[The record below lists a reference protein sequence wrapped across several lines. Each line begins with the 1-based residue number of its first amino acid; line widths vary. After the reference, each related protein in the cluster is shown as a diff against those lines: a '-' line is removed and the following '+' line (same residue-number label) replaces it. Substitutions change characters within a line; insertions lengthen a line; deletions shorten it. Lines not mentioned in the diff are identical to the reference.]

1 MAGHSKWANI
11 KHRKARQDAS
21 RGKIWTKVIREI
33 TVAAKDGPDPADNP
47 RLRLA
52 LEKAN
57 SANMPKD
64 TIKRAIEKGSGTGE
78 TGVLEEITFEGYGP
92 GGVAILVET
101 MTDNRN
107 RTVSDVRHA
116 FSKYGGNLGTD
127 GSVSYLFKKLGIVQV
142 DKNFTEEELMEIV
155 IDIGAD
161 DLSEEGDFFEI
172 ITDSNSFNDVVDAIK
187 EKKIKYNNAE
197 LTLRAETLVKLDNE
211 MSEKVLNI
219 MEFMDD
225 LDDVQEVHTNK
236 GAAFERQIAKALIED
251 LNLKNPVKRILEQTR
266 TKELPDLMLGTWCIE
281 CKAYGTGAEPR
292 PDWWDQVLTSSNQ
305 HNLKPALVY
314 KFNNRPIKVR
324 ILASSLNKDIK
335 NDLVTVD
342 LLWPDFI
349 QIILELFQE
358 DIELH
363 EQTYQV

>member
-64 TIKRAIEKGSGTGE
+64 TIKRAIEKGSGTGD
-78 TGVLEEITFEGYGP
+78 TGDLEEIIFEGYGP

-116 FSKYGGNLGTD
+116 FSKFGGNLGTD
-127 GSVSYLFKKLGIVQV
+127 GSVAYLFKKLGIIQIN
-142 DKNFTEEELMEIV
+142 KNYSEEELMENV
-155 IDIGAD
+155 IESGAID
-161 DLSEEGDFFEI
+161 FTEEEDFFEVTTDPNQFSRI
-172 ITDSNSFNDVVDAIK
+172 IDYFKQN
-187 EKKIKYNNAE
+187 KIEYLNAE
-197 LTLRAETLVKLDNE
+197 LSLRADTLVNLNQD

-225 LDDVQEVHTNK
+225 LDDVQEVYTNAEFPENFEMK
-236 GAAFERQIAKALIED
+236 G
-251 LNLKNPVKRILEQTR
+251 
-266 TKELPDLMLGTWCIE
+266 
-281 CKAYGTGAEPR
+281 
-292 PDWWDQVLTSSNQ
+292 
-305 HNLKPALVY
+305 
-314 KFNNRPIKVR
+314 
-324 ILASSLNKDIK
+324 
-335 NDLVTVD
+335 
-342 LLWPDFI
+342 
-349 QIILELFQE
+349 
-358 DIELH
+358 
-363 EQTYQV
+363 

>member
-21 RGKIWTKVIREI
+21 RGKVWTKVIREI
-33 TVAAKDGPDPADNP
+33 TVAAKDGPDPNDNP

-57 SANMPKD
+57 AANMPKD

-78 TGVLEEITFEGYGP
+78 TGELEEIVFEGYGP

-127 GSVSYLFKKLGIVQV
+127 GSVSYLFRKLGIIHLS
-142 DKNFTEEELMEIV
+142 KNVSEENLMEVV
-155 IDIGAD
+155 IESGAED
-161 DLSEEGDFFEI
+161 FSEEDDFYEV
-172 ITDSNSFNDVVDAIK
+172 TTEANVFNNVLDIFK
-187 EKKIKYNNAE
+187 EKKIEYIDAQ
-197 LTLRAETLVKLDNE
+197 LTLRADTLVPLDND

-225 LDDVQEVHTNK
+225 LDDVQEVHTN
-236 GAAFERQIAKALIED
+236 AEFPDNFE
-251 LNLKNPVKRILEQTR
+251 VKE
-266 TKELPDLMLGTWCIE
+266 
-281 CKAYGTGAEPR
+281 
-292 PDWWDQVLTSSNQ
+292 
-305 HNLKPALVY
+305 
-314 KFNNRPIKVR
+314 
-324 ILASSLNKDIK
+324 
-335 NDLVTVD
+335 
-342 LLWPDFI
+342 
-349 QIILELFQE
+349 
-358 DIELH
+358 
-363 EQTYQV
+363 

>member
-21 RGKIWTKVIREI
+21 RGKVWTKVIREI
-33 TVAAKDGPDPADNP
+33 TVAAKDGPDPNDNP

-57 SANMPKD
+57 AANMPKD

-78 TGVLEEITFEGYGP
+78 TGELEEIVFEGYGP

-127 GSVSYLFKKLGIVQV
+127 GSVSYLFKKLGIIHLS
-142 DKNFTEEELMEIV
+142 KN
-155 IDIGAD
+155 
-161 DLSEEGDFFEI
+161 LSEENLMEVVIESGAEDFSEEDDFYEV
-172 ITDSNSFNDVVDAIK
+172 TTEASVFNNVLDIFK
-187 EKKIKYNNAE
+187 EKKIEYIDAQ
-197 LTLRAETLVKLDNE
+197 LTLRANTLVPLDND

-225 LDDVQEVHTNK
+225 LDDVQEVHTN
-236 GAAFERQIAKALIED
+236 AEFPDNFE
-251 LNLKNPVKRILEQTR
+251 VKE
-266 TKELPDLMLGTWCIE
+266 
-281 CKAYGTGAEPR
+281 
-292 PDWWDQVLTSSNQ
+292 
-305 HNLKPALVY
+305 
-314 KFNNRPIKVR
+314 
-324 ILASSLNKDIK
+324 
-335 NDLVTVD
+335 
-342 LLWPDFI
+342 
-349 QIILELFQE
+349 
-358 DIELH
+358 
-363 EQTYQV
+363 

>member
-21 RGKIWTKVIREI
+21 RGKVWTKVIREI
-33 TVAAKDGPDPADNP
+33 TVAAKGGPDPNDNP

-78 TGVLEEITFEGYGP
+78 TGSLEEIIFEGYGP

-116 FSKYGGNLGTD
+116 FSKFGGNLGTD
-127 GSVSYLFKKLGIVQV
+127 GSVAYLFKKLGVIHLSKDFVEDELV
-142 DKNFTEEELMEIV
+142 ELVIEIGAEDFTEE
-155 IDIGAD
+155 D
-161 DLSEEGDFFEI
+161 DYFEI
-172 ITDSNSFNDVVDAIK
+172 TSEVNEFNKIVDTLK
-187 EKKIKYNNAE
+187 EKKIKYINAE
-197 LTLRAETLVKLDNE
+197 MSLRAETLINLDQE

-225 LDDVQEVHTNK
+225 LDDVQEVHTN
-236 GAAFERQIAKALIED
+236 AELTENFEV
-251 LNLKNPVKRILEQTR
+251 KN
-266 TKELPDLMLGTWCIE
+266 
-281 CKAYGTGAEPR
+281 
-292 PDWWDQVLTSSNQ
+292 
-305 HNLKPALVY
+305 
-314 KFNNRPIKVR
+314 
-324 ILASSLNKDIK
+324 
-335 NDLVTVD
+335 
-342 LLWPDFI
+342 
-349 QIILELFQE
+349 
-358 DIELH
+358 
-363 EQTYQV
+363 

>member
-21 RGKIWTKVIREI
+21 RGKVWTKVIREI
-33 TVAAKDGPDPADNP
+33 TVAAKGGPDPNDNP

-78 TGVLEEITFEGYGP
+78 TGALEEIIFEGYGP

-116 FSKYGGNLGTD
+116 FSKFGGNLGTD
-127 GSVSYLFKKLGIVQV
+127 GSVAYLFKKLGVIHLSKDFEEDELVELV
-142 DKNFTEEELMEIV
+142 IEIGAEDFTEE
-155 IDIGAD
+155 D
-161 DLSEEGDFFEI
+161 DFFEI
-172 ITDSNSFNDVVDAIK
+172 TTGANEFNQIVDILK
-187 EKKIKYNNAE
+187 EKNIEYINAE
-197 LTLRAETLVKLDNE
+197 MSLRAETLINLDQE

-225 LDDVQEVHTNK
+225 LDDVQEVHTNGEFPENFEVK
-236 GAAFERQIAKALIED
+236 G
-251 LNLKNPVKRILEQTR
+251 
-266 TKELPDLMLGTWCIE
+266 
-281 CKAYGTGAEPR
+281 
-292 PDWWDQVLTSSNQ
+292 
-305 HNLKPALVY
+305 
-314 KFNNRPIKVR
+314 
-324 ILASSLNKDIK
+324 
-335 NDLVTVD
+335 
-342 LLWPDFI
+342 
-349 QIILELFQE
+349 
-358 DIELH
+358 
-363 EQTYQV
+363 